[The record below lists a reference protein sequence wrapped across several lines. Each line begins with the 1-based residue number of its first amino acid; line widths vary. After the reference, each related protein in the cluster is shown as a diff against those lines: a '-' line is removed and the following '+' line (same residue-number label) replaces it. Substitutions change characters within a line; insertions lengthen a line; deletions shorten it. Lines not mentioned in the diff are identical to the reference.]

1 MLIFLTSSFII
12 YITDIIIIPELVAL
26 LREPIE
32 VMNIKLLSCLWD
44 TVLTMKNL
52 VVTLTREVT
61 VGVESRVKFL
71 EDKTR

>member
-1 MLIFLTSSFII
+1 M
-12 YITDIIIIPELVAL
+12 PELVAL

-32 VMNIKLLSCLWD
+32 VMNIKLLPCLWD

-52 VVTLTREVT
+52 VVTLTGEVT
-61 VGVESRVKFL
+61 AGVESRVKFL